1 MKGTIRLT
9 VFAAALCTGV
19 VEAQAPPGLGTQEFG
34 MSQRE
39 LAQAIEQAERL
50 ISQCM
55 REQGFQYIAGTY
67 DTVHAG
73 MGADK
78 TLPGF
83 SEEEFVGRYG
93 FGVSTFYTGKPPQLS
108 TDYSPAKV
116 GLGERN
122 VEIFRSLSPADQAA
136 YNHTLLGDNLNA
148 TLAVAMEIQDLSQ
161 TDGCTRKAVEQVFK
175 SDQLK
180 ADYYNPQDALIN
192 KDPRMKVALGFYQ
205 REMKKA
211 GFDYTHPDQIEPDLR
226 ARLNALTNGGRIPLE
241 KMSEEQR
248 AGLKKLQTYE
258 IAVARKSFQLQE
270 EVLTPVEER
279 IQQELFARKVQ

>member
-39 LAQAIEQAERL
+39 LAQAIEQAEWL